1 MQRVGIIGV
10 GNIGSTLTHMLLQQK
25 LPVHIGVYDVNTDV
39 LQGKIWDLEEASVIG
54 GCEGSIEIV
63 SSIEAFN
70 TYDVVVITAGRAR
83 TPGMD
88 RKDLLK
94 ENAHILQDIAKKLQN
109 FSGIIVVVTN
119 PVDLMV
125 RFLQDHMPHLP
136 ASRIIGMAG
145 VLDQGRMAARIKD
158 HTGLHRASQLG
169 VCVVGP
175 HSDHM
180 IPLAHVK
187 LGPGTLNDFLS
198 LTETQCAHIV
208 QDTQNGGAR
217 IVSQLKTGSAFYAP
231 AAACLRMLQTLLG
244 FCQEVLT
251 CSVRFSQEGP
261 FENRWSDVC
270 FGWPVVL
277 TGQGVMG
284 WVMPCMTH
292 EETEKLHVALQQLRE
307 DYHSFREDIDV
318 SCLPKLD

>member
-10 GNIGSTLTHMLLQQK
+10 GNIGSTLTHMLLQQRIG
-25 LPVHIGVYDVNTDV
+25 VHIGVYDLNTDV

-54 GCEGSIEIV
+54 DCEGSIEIV
-63 SSIEAFN
+63 SSIQAFN

-88 RKDLLK
+88 RKDLLQ
-94 ENAHILQDIAKKLQN
+94 ENAFILQDIAKQLQN

-125 RFLQDHMPHLP
+125 RFLQEQMPHIP
-136 ASRIIGMAG
+136 CSRILGMAG

-158 HTGLHRASQLG
+158 HTNLHRASQLG

-180 IPLAHVK
+180 IPLAYVK
-187 LGPGTLNDFLS
+187 LGPGALDDLVP
-198 LTETQCAHIV
+198 LTETQSKQIV

-217 IVSQLKTGSAFYAP
+217 IVSKLKTGSAFYAP
-231 AAACLRMLQTLLG
+231 AAACLRMIQTLLG
-244 FCQEVLT
+244 FRQEVLT
-251 CSVRFSQEGP
+251 CSVRFPQEGP
-261 FENRWSDVC
+261 FENRWSDLY

-277 TGQGVMG
+277 SSQGVMD

-292 EETEKLHVALQQLRE
+292 EETKTLHGALQQLRD
-307 DYHSFREDIDV
+307 DYQGFCAH
-318 SCLPKLD
+318 LQ